1 MRLRS
6 TIALHE
12 AGHAV
17 IGVLLGNEVDFVRVD
32 DGEGACGG
40 SGLRSNAE
48 SVIATFAGPWAQ
60 RLFSDEPP
68 TNAECSEDFRAI
80 DQTLRIVSPFS
91 CPQIMRRE
99 ELKWESRRM
108 VIANE
113 RSIRELADMLV
124 KWGYIGW
131 PATMSATEIIKSILE
146 PTSQAAGKA
155 TYEQALREAPRKA
168 PRKAMHDADAKI
180 SGGKSSQSPH
190 KD

>member
-17 IGVLLGNEVDFVRVD
+17 IRVLLGNAVDFVRVDD

-40 SGLRSNAE
+40 SGQCSNAE

-60 RLFSDEPP
+60 RLFSDE
-68 TNAECSEDFRAI
+68 AVSEATMSEWSQDFRSI
-80 DQTLRIVSPFS
+80 DQTLRIDSPAS
-91 CPQIMRRE
+91 CPQMMLRE

-113 RSIRELADMLV
+113 RSIRALADVLV
-124 KWGYIGW
+124 KWGHIGW
-131 PATMSATEIIKSILE
+131 PATIPATEIIKNILDPSHFGPPE
-146 PTSQAAGKA
+146 S
-155 TYEQALREAPRKA
+155 
-168 PRKAMHDADAKI
+168 
-180 SGGKSSQSPH
+180 
-190 KD
+190 